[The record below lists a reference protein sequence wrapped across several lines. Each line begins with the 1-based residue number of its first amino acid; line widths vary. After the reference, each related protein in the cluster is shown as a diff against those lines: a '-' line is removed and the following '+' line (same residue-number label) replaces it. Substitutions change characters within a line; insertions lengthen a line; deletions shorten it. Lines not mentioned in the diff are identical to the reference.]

1 MDHPR
6 SRGVYVPPMRRAWA
20 GKGSSPLAR
29 GLPEEPG
36 ILPETSEDHPR
47 SRGVY
52 TMNSFDSRSAAG
64 SSPLARGLPRRPTSP
79 ADSHRIIP
87 ARAGFTH
94 QRDPAP
100 HRRGGSSPLA
110 RGLLH
115 RLVRVDLGGRIIPAR
130 AGFTPPWG
138 RSGRERR
145 DHPRSR
151 GVYWRSTRTSQKG
164 AGSSPL
170 ARGLPGTVPGS
181 PAAGR
186 IIPARAGF
194 TRRWPRRRRA
204 PPDHPRS
211 RGVYASWRPSSA
223 VRVGS
228 SPLARGLLAVVVQR
242 LVEGGIIPA
251 RAGFTAR
258 RHQGGR
264 RHADHPRSR
273 GVYNR
278 RPVHRAATPG
288 SSPLARGL
296 HLEEHSRPPPGGI
309 IPARAGFT

>member
-1 MDHPR
+1 M
-6 SRGVYVPPMRRAWA
+6 M
-20 GKGSSPLAR
+20 
-29 GLPEEPG
+29 
-36 ILPETSEDHPR
+36 
-47 SRGVY
+47 
-52 TMNSFDSRSAAG
+52 
-64 SSPLARGLPRRPTSP
+64 
-79 ADSHRIIP
+79 
-87 ARAGFTH
+87 
-94 QRDPAP
+94 
-100 HRRGGSSPLA
+100 GSSPLA

-211 RGVYASWRPSSA
+211 RGVYTSSRTGTRLRA
-223 VRVGS
+223 GS
-228 SPLARGLLAVVVQR
+228 SPLARGLLDGARGQERGVR
-242 LVEGGIIPA
+242 IIPA
-251 RAGFTAR
+251 RAGFT
-258 RHQGGR
+258 RHGGR
-264 RHADHPRSR
+264 QARCGWDHPRSR
-273 GVYNR
+273 GVYLPLSYNDWLRAGSSPLARGLLPAAIKEAAAMRIIPARAGFTPR
-278 RPVHRAATPG
+278 RTLSSSSRRDHPRSRGVYTFALAMGAPSFG

-296 HLEEHSRPPPGGI
+296 HDGTPDDDRSRRI
-309 IPARAGFT
+309 IPARAGFTSSTGRSAPPTWDHPRSRGVYR

>member
-1 MDHPR
+1 M
-6 SRGVYVPPMRRAWA
+6 M
-20 GKGSSPLAR
+20 
-29 GLPEEPG
+29 
-36 ILPETSEDHPR
+36 
-47 SRGVY
+47 
-52 TMNSFDSRSAAG
+52 
-64 SSPLARGLPRRPTSP
+64 
-79 ADSHRIIP
+79 
-87 ARAGFTH
+87 
-94 QRDPAP
+94 
-100 HRRGGSSPLA
+100 GSSPLA

-151 GVYWRSTRTSQKG
+151 GGYWRSTRTSQKG

-211 RGVYASWRPSSA
+211 RGVYTSSRTGTRLRA
-223 VRVGS
+223 GS
-228 SPLARGLLAVVVQR
+228 SPLARGLLDGARGQERGVR
-242 LVEGGIIPA
+242 IIPA
-251 RAGFTAR
+251 RAGFT
-258 RHQGGR
+258 RHGGR
-264 RHADHPRSR
+264 QARCGWDHPRSR
-273 GVYNR
+273 GVYLPLSYNDWL
-278 RPVHRAATPG
+278 RAGSSPLARGLLPAAIKEAAAMRIIPARAGFTTGGRSTGLRLRDHPRSRGVYTSKNTLVLLPEG

-296 HLEEHSRPPPGGI
+296 HLRPRNGGAIVRI

>member
-110 RGLLH
+110 RGLH
-115 RLVRVDLGGRIIPAR
+115 AEGEAGRRTDRIIPAR
-130 AGFTPPWG
+130 AGFTPARPSARG
-138 RSGRERR
+138 RPA

-151 GVYWRSTRTSQKG
+151 GVYALVCAPAGRVV
-164 AGSSPL
+164 GSSPL
-170 ARGLPGTVPGS
+170 ARGLREGHHALQQGH
-181 PAAGR
+181 G

-194 TRRWPRRRRA
+194 TRR
-204 PPDHPRS
+204 
-211 RGVYASWRPSSA
+211 RPW
-223 VRVGS
+223 G
-228 SPLARGLLAVVVQR
+228 
-242 LVEGGIIPA
+242 
-251 RAGFTAR
+251 T
-258 RHQGGR
+258 GR
-264 RHADHPRSR
+264 
-273 GVYNR
+273 
-278 RPVHRAATPG
+278 
-288 SSPLARGL
+288 
-296 HLEEHSRPPPGGI
+296 
-309 IPARAGFT
+309 